1 MDSVKD
7 EIKNKK
13 QLYLE
18 NDYSPDIEYPIEK
31 NNQINEENNLG
42 LKPTKESISKLA
54 SKRPIQR
61 AKEPLD
67 IEPLDEN
74 NLADDNKKLEKLE
87 IDDPW

>member
-1 MDSVKD
+1 MQ
-7 EIKNKK
+7 K

-18 NDYSPDIEYPIEK
+18 NDYPDEIEYQISEE
-31 NNQINEENNLG
+31 NQIDEENSTAFKQNKG
-42 LKPTKESISKLA
+42 SRGNLA

-67 IEPLDEN
+67 IEPLDEKN
-74 NLADDNKKLEKLE
+74 VVMDNKKLDKIE